1 MAEMGRRLG
10 CEAQLV
16 IEWESGAKP
25 LPQAALIQLHY
36 LQNQVESYSETIQ
49 QKPQVEKELES
60 RHMSQLTHRD
70 LLKDL

>member
-1 MAEMGRRLG
+1 MGRRMG
-10 CEAQLV
+10 CDADL
-16 IEWESGAKP
+16 ITLWESGA
-25 LPQAALIQLHY
+25 QAPAQDALNQLHY

-49 QKPQVEKELES
+49 QKPLLEMQLES